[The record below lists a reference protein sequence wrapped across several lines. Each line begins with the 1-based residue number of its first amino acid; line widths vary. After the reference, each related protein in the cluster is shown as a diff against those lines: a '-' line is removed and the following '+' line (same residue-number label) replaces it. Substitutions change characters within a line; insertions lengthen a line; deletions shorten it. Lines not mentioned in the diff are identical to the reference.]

1 LDDFKNQKSKL
12 IYKNSTLKILK
23 INIRSMLS
31 LIYKLK
37 RPKAF
42 VRNIYM
48 LIYQFRSEKTLS
60 KKIDYLYSYQAID
73 FLLDSKKSFI
83 RLGDSEI
90 HHMLSRYIVRKDEG
104 FQIKTPE
111 LTSRL
116 RKIIQDYN
124 ANSNYILGFN
134 LTFLKMTD
142 FELFRTG
149 LYSLHY
155 QQRYFFKKYIRKFNN
170 VKILDAM
177 IFRPVSDLTNEKI
190 SELYK
195 NKDVIL
201 VHNDNK
207 LFLNF
212 RLIHQTGK
220 TYFVQIKE
228 KNAFDDC
235 DITISKILEL
245 TNGYKYN
252 EVVVMISGGPA
263 AKVMVYELS
272 KSNVH
277 AIDMGHYFKWK
288 FSNNN
293 NDGAL

>member
-1 LDDFKNQKSKL
+1 MDDFKNQKSKL

>member
-1 LDDFKNQKSKL
+1 
-12 IYKNSTLKILK
+12 
-23 INIRSMLS
+23 MLS

-263 AKVMVYELS
+263 AKVMVYDLS